1 MFRNPAMF
9 QGLPSADSR
18 WSVSLL
24 KDFVRFQ
31 LSLWYASQLERS
43 LRSPIL
49 YFSFICLSL
58 GADAF
63 YRSLNQRASSV
74 PDE

>member
-43 LRSPIL
+43 LRSPDFVFQF
-49 YFSFICLSL
+49 YLS
-58 GADAF
+58 
-63 YRSLNQRASSV
+63 
-74 PDE
+74 